1 MDKDRIVTP
10 GEKVADLG
18 LFSPGYGIHT
28 DEAEGALIATL
39 VGRLETRH
47 RPPPASSSSSS
58 SSSNPTSNSTSS
70 TTTPT
75 AHQNHPHTEVLI
87 LPIKPPTAVPFIGGV
102 VIGRV
107 TRVTPRAA
115 HVEIVS
121 VEGRGVTTE
130 VFKGMV
136 RQQDVRQ
143 TETDKVEIY
152 KCFVP
157 GDLVRADVI
166 SLGDRNSY
174 YLATAKNELGVTYA
188 RSKAGVPMV
197 AINWQEMQC
206 PTTMMKEF
214 RKVAKQ

>member
-18 LFSPGYGIHT
+18 LFSPGYGIHQ
-28 DEAEGALIATL
+28 DDIDGVLIATL
-39 VGRLETRH
+39 VGRLQTRPLPS
-47 RPPPASSSSSS
+47 PPPPPPPPS
-58 SSSNPTSNSTSS
+58 STSPSTTS
-70 TTTPT
+70 TTTTRNTP
-75 AHQNHPHTEVLI
+75 QTEVLI
-87 LPIKPPTAVPFIGGV
+87 VPLKPPAAVPFIGGV
-102 VIGRV
+102 VLGRV

-121 VEGRGVTTE
+121 VEGRGITTE
-130 VFKGMV
+130 SFKGMV

-174 YLATAKNELGVTYA
+174 YLSTAKNELGVTYA

-206 PTTMMKEF
+206 PTTKMKEF

>member
-18 LFSPGYGIHT
+18 LFTAGYGIHV
-28 DEAEGALIATL
+28 DETEGALIATI
-39 VGRLETRH
+39 VGRLQTRQKTGDNSK
-47 RPPPASSSSSS
+47 PSS
-58 SSSNPTSNSTSS
+58 SS
-70 TTTPT
+70 TTT
-75 AHQNHPHTEVLI
+75 TEVLI
-87 LPIKPPTAVPFIGGV
+87 DPMKPPAAVPFIGGAV
-102 VIGRV
+102 VGRV

-121 VEGRGVTTE
+121 VDGRGITTE
-130 VFKGMV
+130 SFKGMV

-143 TETDKVEIY
+143 TEIDKVDIY

-174 YLATAKNELGVTYA
+174 YLSTAKNELGVTYA
-188 RSKAGVPMV
+188 RSKAGVQMV
-197 AINWQEMQC
+197 PINWQEMQC
-206 PTTMMKEF
+206 PTTKMKEY